1 MIRIIAGEFKGHKL
15 KSGLD
20 RPGFRP
26 TKDRV
31 KESLF
36 SILGDISGQTVLDVF
51 AGSGNLG
58 LEALSRGAKHVSFVE
73 NNFQQANIISE
84 NVEKLH
90 SSDKVDIIKKN
101 VILFLQKTPEQFDL
115 IFADPPY
122 QFKHIPE
129 MIDSLLENFQN
140 TQIILETGHR
150 FDIPDKIKELDPVVK
165 IYGNTKLI
173 IFKV

>member
-36 SILGDISGQTVLDVF
+36 SILGDISGYNVLDIF

-58 LEALSRGAKHVSFVE
+58 FEALSRGAKHVSFVE
-73 NNFQQANIISE
+73 NNFLQANIISE

-90 SSDKVDIIKKN
+90 SHDRTSIIKKN
-101 VILFLQKTPEQFDL
+101 VLLFLKKTTESYDL

-122 QFKHIPE
+122 QLKQVSELIDDLVDNFK
-129 MIDSLLENFQN
+129 D
-140 TQIILETGHR
+140 TQIVLETGHR
-150 FDIPDKIKELDPVVK
+150 FDIPIEPGCFFQRTHQDRCHVHFF
-165 IYGNTKLI
+165 G
-173 IFKV
+173 